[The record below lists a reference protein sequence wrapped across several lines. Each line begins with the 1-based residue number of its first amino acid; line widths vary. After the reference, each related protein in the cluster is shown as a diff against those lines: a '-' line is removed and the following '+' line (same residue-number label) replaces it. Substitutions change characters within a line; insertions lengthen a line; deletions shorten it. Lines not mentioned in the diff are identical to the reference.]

1 MTRNRFFRLMILA
14 FVSLVAVACGVTTAT
29 SVTTTTTSTST
40 ETTTSQ
46 TTTSTTTT
54 SAVTSTTSTTSTT
67 TTATTS
73 VLSNSPLPAN
83 DTRPEASFA
92 DGRLLIDDG
101 NKEYTYRNARM
112 VTSEDPSTYGTTYT
126 DSMQSSRFIGTYTPT
141 ITTAGLYKIYINTPG
156 LENPSDEV
164 VLQIDYEGGNN
175 TDYTKTLNQT
185 INAGYWVMVGT
196 YYLSAGTGNAVHL
209 FGKNGYDV
217 AADAVLFVLS
227 VAMPTTVFE
236 DPLEI
241 RNPKTPGSVA
251 NILMTRDY
259 QFRYS
264 IDGDLFY
271 IRGVDGI
278 DELAL
283 MAEAGANA
291 VRTYSIDAL
300 QNGALLDEAHALGIK
315 VVVGLWMD
323 HESTSFTYAGNPSAV
338 NQQYLELTAEVEKY
352 KTHPAVMGWA
362 VGNEVDIS
370 TSANPLAIYSAI
382 NDIAKYIHESDPYHP
397 TMAVLAGSSTTKIAN
412 IMRYS
417 PHIDIIGINTYKN
430 INNVAANI
438 TSWKGPY
445 SITEYALNQP
455 SETTLKTSWGA
466 IIEPSSKDKADQYY
480 DRYQAYILG
489 KSDQGCIGSFVF
501 KDTGGFRITHT
512 WYGLVYNGMRTPQFY
527 AMKSAW
533 MEIDR
538 IDSLAITNVTI
549 NGLGVLNN
557 VNVDA
562 GSAVTVQVV
571 VENPKAEPL
580 TYVYEVRKEVSIS
593 TNSIPPVRTDF
604 VFATQVDPST
614 SILTVGNEGGGFRL
628 YVYVFT
634 ASGDVSTYSFPFYV
648 NPQV

>member
-1 MTRNRFFRLMILA
+1 MTRTRILRWWLIVIVLLA
-14 FVSLVAVACGVTTAT
+14 SAACGVTTAT
-29 SVTTTTTSTST
+29 TTTTTTATTTTTTSS
-40 ETTTSQ
+40 TTTSSSTASSTTSSQ
-46 TTTSTTTT
+46 TTTS
-54 SAVTSTTSTTSTT
+54 STT
-67 TTATTS
+67 TTTTTTS

-83 DTRPEASFA
+83 DTRPEATFA
-92 DGRLLIDDG
+92 NGQIVIDND
-101 NKEYTYRNARM
+101 NREYTYRNARA
-112 VTSEDPSTYGTTYT
+112 VTTSDPTAYGSSYT
-126 DSMQSSRFIGTYTPT
+126 DSFQSSRFIGTFTPT
-141 ITTAGLYKIYINTPG
+141 ITTAGYYKIYINSPI

-175 TDYTKTLNQT
+175 SDYTKTLNQT

-196 YYLSAGTGNAVHL
+196 YYLSTGNGNAVHL

-227 VAMPTTVFE
+227 VATPTLVSE
-236 DPLEI
+236 EPLVS

-251 NILMTRDY
+251 NILMTRDFK
-259 QFRYS
+259 FRYS
-264 IDGDLFY
+264 VDGELFY

-300 QNGALLDEAHALGIK
+300 QNGALLDEAQRLGIK

-338 NQQYLELTAEVEKY
+338 QQQYLELIAEVEKY

-370 TSANPLAIYSAI
+370 TSANPLAIYAAI
-382 NDIAKYIHESDPYHP
+382 NAIAKYIHESDPYHP

-438 TSWKGPY
+438 ASWKGPY
-445 SITEYALNQP
+445 SITEFALNQP

-466 IIEPSSKDKADQYY
+466 IIEPATTDKADAYY
-480 DRYQAYILG
+480 TRYQDYILG

-501 KDTGGFRITHT
+501 KDTGGFRVTHT
-512 WYGLVYNGMRTPQFY
+512 WYGLVYDGMRTPQFY

-538 IDSLAITNVTI
+538 IASVSITNVTI

-557 VNVDA
+557 VNVTA
-562 GSAVTVQVV
+562 GSAVTVQVSV
-571 VENPKAEPL
+571 DNPKGELL
-580 TYVYEVRKEVSIS
+580 TFVYEVRKEVSIS
-593 TNSIPPVRTDF
+593 SNSVPAVRSDF
-604 VFATQVDPST
+604 VFDVQADPT
-614 SILTVGNEGGGFRL
+614 SAYLTIPGESGGFRL

-634 ASGDVSTYSFPFYV
+634 PSGDVSTYNFPFYI
-648 NPQV
+648 NPQA